1 MNKKQI
7 QELSKKLVERTKGQ
21 FHYEEEY
28 WKQYFPKNEI
38 KNIQKKIDICMQDKN
53 YNYFCEQLFNSF
65 NNLYKARKV

>member
-7 QELSKKLVERTKGQ
+7 QELSKKLVEKTKGQ

-28 WKQYFPKNEI
+28 WKKYFPKNEI

-65 NNLYKARKV
+65 DNLYKARKG